1 MLVSQCVVW
10 SNGNQQAADAG
21 LPDIGPLSSGG
32 MMMANDMATY
42 SRMVLRGAVTAL
54 FLFAAFSK
62 LRAPH
67 SFAAYGYPDWFAIV
81 IGAAE
86 LAGAIGVWIPK
97 VARLAAFGL
106 ILVMIGAAITLVRND
121 AVRQAV
127 VPLITLFALTR
138 LALEKESQKMDVPGK
153 PLGLD

>member
-1 MLVSQCVVW
+1 
-10 SNGNQQAADAG
+10 
-21 LPDIGPLSSGG
+21 
-32 MMMANDMATY
+32 MAKY

-62 LRAPH
+62 LRAPP

-81 IGAAE
+81 IGMAE
-86 LAGAIGVWIPK
+86 TAGAIGVWIPK
-97 VARLAAFGL
+97 VARAAAFGL
-106 ILVMIGAAITLVRND
+106 ILVMIGAAVTLVRND

-138 LALEKESQKMDVPGK
+138 LALDKERVAIEVPEK
-153 PLGLD
+153 PLGIEE